1 MKDLLDNWK
10 RSIVDTADVDSVI
23 STSKSAVVNAVP
35 PSPIIVNMHIGLML
49 GKQSLTKVW
58 CATNVAS
65 AFHSIQFVDE
75 KAMIHHAFDAIIG
88 MRVTI
93 TVVDLFVV
101 RLRIKT
107 AALLPHHLSLTLSL
121 NVPLSENISLAHF
134 LDVSL

>member
-49 GKQSLTKVW
+49 GKQSLIGVW

-65 AFHSIQFVDE
+65 AFHSI
-75 KAMIHHAFDAIIG
+75 
-88 MRVTI
+88 
-93 TVVDLFVV
+93 
-101 RLRIKT
+101 
-107 AALLPHHLSLTLSL
+107 
-121 NVPLSENISLAHF
+121 
-134 LDVSL
+134 